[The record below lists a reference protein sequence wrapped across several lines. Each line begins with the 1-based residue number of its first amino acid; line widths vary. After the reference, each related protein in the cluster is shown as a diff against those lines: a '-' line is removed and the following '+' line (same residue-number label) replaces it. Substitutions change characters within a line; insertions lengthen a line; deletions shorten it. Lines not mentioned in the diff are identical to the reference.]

1 MAKNFFRMLLE
12 MKNSHQKGAFIQLTL
27 IVFKIAKENA
37 APHNIR
43 PEAAIPFIS
52 ISWFSESDFE
62 GMVCSHIF
70 NTRPTKKRELD
81 KILYICQNVK

>member
-1 MAKNFFRMLLE
+1 MKNFRLKE
-12 MKNSHQKGAFIQLTL
+12 AFIQLTL